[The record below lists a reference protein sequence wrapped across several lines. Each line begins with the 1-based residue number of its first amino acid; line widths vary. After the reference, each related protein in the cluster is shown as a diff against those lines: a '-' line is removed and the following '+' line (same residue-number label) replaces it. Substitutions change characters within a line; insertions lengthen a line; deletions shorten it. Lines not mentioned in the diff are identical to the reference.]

1 MPLSKIITK
10 ATSKLLHRLFN
21 VSGANIRVHN
31 IENLPDQSVLYVIN
45 HFTRIETIFLPYII
59 HKHTNKYVLSLAH
72 HSFFGG
78 TFGNIMEKLGAVST
92 GDPERNKILTS
103 ALLKED
109 LSVIIFPEGQ
119 MLKDKK
125 LIEKGKY
132 MVYNTGIRRPPHT
145 GAARIALSAQF
156 YREKMA
162 RFNKEG
168 NMEAVKNYLDFFGF
182 KQKELDEILKSD
194 TFIVPVNVTYFP
206 IRAKNNAI
214 QKLAGKF
221 LKKIPVRYE
230 EELQVEGTMLLEG
243 VDIDI
248 NFGKP
253 IRVKDYLRKSNKI
266 DEKINDSR
274 LFLEKEVVREEIPFK
289 KVSVELMYNYM
300 DSIYNRTT
308 INHDHVFSYILMASP
323 KKVIPENTF
332 KNKAFLAIEKIG
344 RLQSI
349 NLHSSMKKNQF
360 HLLTDDEYNI
370 YDSFIDAATSDK
382 LITVKNREI
391 HKNRKK
397 FRKIY
402 EFHSVRQDNIVEV
415 IKNEI
420 EPLGDVMKILRK
432 TMVSFP
438 SYDRKKISRRF
449 IKLDMDMFNQDYK
462 KYSLPEESKPK
473 NIGAPFFL
481 KKISRKKGILLVHG
495 YLAAPEEIRVIA
507 ENLHR
512 EGYNVYGAR
521 LRGHGTSP
529 EDLAKR
535 TWIDWYHSVNRAYI
549 IMDNSVDDFAIAGF
563 STGAGLALLQS
574 THEEK
579 RFKGVISI
587 NAPLHLQNITSKLT
601 SAVVAWNKLLKKINI
616 ETGKFEF
623 VTNRPENP
631 HINYFRNPISGVNEL
646 GKLMSVVEE
655 NLEKVKI
662 PSLIIQGSNDP
673 VVNPASGLEIFEKL
687 GTTDKEMH
695 RIYSNRHGIVRGDE
709 SERVTARML
718 DFLERIFS
726 KSSH

>member
-1 MPLSKIITK
+1 MPISKIITK
-10 ATSKLLHRLFN
+10 TTSKFLHRLFK
-21 VSGANIRVHN
+21 VSGANLRVNN

-72 HSFFGG
+72 YSFFGG
-78 TFGNIMEKLGAVST
+78 TFGKILEKLGAVST
-92 GDPERNKILTS
+92 KDPERNKILTS
-103 ALLKED
+103 ALLTKD
-109 LSVIIFPEGQ
+109 LSVLIFPEGQ

-145 GAARIALSAQF
+145 GAARIALAAQF
-156 YREKMA
+156 YRDKIA
-162 RFNKEG
+162 KFNEDE
-168 NMEAVKNYLDFFGF
+168 NREAVKNYLDFFGF
-182 KQKELDEILKSD
+182 KPKELNNILNSD
-194 TFIVPVNVTYFP
+194 TYIVPVNITYFP

-230 EELQVEGTMLLEG
+230 EELQVEGTMLLDG
-243 VDIDI
+243 VDINI
-248 NFGKP
+248 NFGEG
-253 IRVKDYLRKSNKI
+253 IRIKDYLDRSHKI

-274 LFLEKEVVREEIPFK
+274 LFLEKEVVREEIPFT
-289 KVSVELMYNYM
+289 KVSVDLMHDYM
-300 DSIYNRTT
+300 DSIYQRTT
-308 INHDHVFSYILMASP
+308 INHDHVFSYILIASP
-323 KKVIPENTF
+323 KKIIPENTF

-344 RLQSI
+344 KLTSI
-349 NLHSSMKKNQF
+349 NLHNSMKKNQF
-360 HLLTDDEYNI
+360 HLLTDDEYKI

-382 LITVKNREI
+382 LITIKNREI
-391 HKNRKK
+391 NKNMSRFHRIYK
-397 FRKIY
+397 F
-402 EFHSVRQDNIVEV
+402 HTVRQNNIVEV

-420 EPLGDVMKILRK
+420 EPLEDVLKILRK

-438 SYDRKKISRRF
+438 SFDRKKIRKRF

-462 KYSLPEESKPK
+462 KYSIPDESKPK

-481 KKISRKKGILLVHG
+481 KRLSRKKGVLLIHG

-507 ENLHR
+507 DNLHR

-563 STGAGLALLQS
+563 STGAGLALLQA

-587 NAPLHLQNITSKLT
+587 NAPLHLQNITSKLS
-601 SAVVAWNKLLKKINI
+601 SAFVAWNKLLKKIKI
-616 ETGKFEF
+616 EAGKFEY

-655 NLEKVKI
+655 NLGKVKI

-673 VVNPASGLEIFEKL
+673 VVNPVSGLEIFEKL
-687 GTTDKEMH
+687 GTSDKEMY
-695 RIYSNRHGIVRGDE
+695 RIYSTRHGIVRDDE
-709 SERVTARML
+709 SDRVTARML
-718 DFLERIFS
+718 TFLERTLS
-726 KSSH
+726 KS

>member
-1 MPLSKIITK
+1 MPLSRIITK

-21 VSGANIRVHN
+21 VSGAKLRVHN
-31 IENLPDQSVLYVIN
+31 TENLPGKSVLYVIN

-59 HKHTNKYVLSLAH
+59 HKHTGKYVLSLAH

-78 TFGNIMEKLGAVST
+78 TFGSIMEKLGAVST
-92 GDPERNKILTS
+92 KDPERNKILTS

-109 LSVIIFPEGQ
+109 LSVLIFPEGQ

-145 GAARIALSAQF
+145 GAARIALATQF

-162 RFNKEG
+162 MFKEDN
-168 NMEAVKNYLDFFGF
+168 NMEAIKEYLNFFGF
-182 KQKELDEILKSD
+182 KQNELDAILKSD
-194 TFIVPVNVTYFP
+194 TYIVPVNVTYFP

-230 EELQVEGTMLLEG
+230 EELQVEGTMLLDG

-248 NFGKP
+248 NFGEP
-253 IRVKDYLRKSNKI
+253 IRIKDYLVRSHKI

-274 LFLEKEVVREEIPFK
+274 LFLKKEVVREEIPFK
-289 KVSVELMYNYM
+289 KVSAELMYDYM

-308 INHDHVFSYILMASP
+308 INHDHIFSYILTASP

-344 RLQSI
+344 KLTSV
-349 NLHSSMKKNQF
+349 NLHNSMKKNQF
-360 HLLTDDEYNI
+360 HLLTDDEYKI
-370 YDSFIDAATSDK
+370 YDSFIDAATSDN
-382 LITVKNREI
+382 LISVRNRKI
-391 HKNRKK
+391 HKNQKK
-397 FRKIY
+397 FRRLY
-402 EFHSVRQDNIVEV
+402 EFHTVRQDNIVEV

-420 EPLGDVMKILRK
+420 EPLDDVLKILRK

-438 SYDRKKISRRF
+438 SFDRRKIWKRF
-449 IKLDMDMFNQDYK
+449 LKLDIDMFNQDYE
-462 KYSLPEESKPK
+462 KYSIPEESKPK

-481 KKISRKKGILLVHG
+481 KRFSRKKGVLLVHG

-507 ENLHR
+507 DNLHR

-535 TWIDWYHSVNRAYI
+535 TWRDWYRSVNRAYI
-549 IMDNSVDDFAIAGF
+549 VMDNCVDDFAIAGF
-563 STGAGLALLQS
+563 STGAGLALLQA

-579 RFKGVISI
+579 RFRGVISI
-587 NAPLHLQNITSKLT
+587 NAPLHLQNITSKFT
-601 SAVVAWNKLLKKINI
+601 SAVVAWNKLLKKIKI
-616 ETGKFEF
+616 EAGKFEY
-623 VTNRPENP
+623 VSNRPENP

-655 NLEKVKI
+655 NLERVKI
-662 PSLIIQGSNDP
+662 PALIIQGSNDP
-673 VVNPASGLEIFEKL
+673 VVNPVSGLEIFEKL

-709 SERVTARML
+709 SERVTERML
-718 DFLERIFS
+718 DFLDKIFS
-726 KSSH
+726 KS

>member
-1 MPLSKIITK
+1 MPISRFITK
-10 ATSKLLHRLFN
+10 ATAKFLQRLFK
-21 VSGANIRVHN
+21 VSGANIRLYN
-31 IENLPDQSVLYVIN
+31 TENLPDQSVLFVIN

-59 HKHTNKYVLSLAH
+59 YKHTNKFVLSLAH

-78 TFGNIMEKLGAVST
+78 TFGKIMEKLGAVST
-92 GDPERNKILTS
+92 KDPDRNRILTS

-109 LSVIIFPEGQ
+109 LSVLIFPEGQ

-132 MVYNTGIRRPPHT
+132 MVYNTGMRRPPHT
-145 GAARIALSAQF
+145 GAARIALAAQF
-156 YREKMA
+156 YREKMS
-162 RFNKEG
+162 RFKKEG
-168 NMEAVKNYLDFFGF
+168 NSEAIKNYLDFFGF
-182 KQKELDEILKSD
+182 QEKELDDILKGD
-194 TFIVPVNVTYFP
+194 TYIVPVNITYFP

-230 EELQVEGTMLLEG
+230 EELQVEGTMLLDG

-248 NFGKP
+248 NFGEA
-253 IRVKDYLRKSNKI
+253 IRVKDYLKRSNKI
-266 DEKINDSR
+266 DEKIRDNR
-274 LFLEKEVVREEIPFK
+274 LFLKKEVVREEIPFT
-289 KVSVELMYNYM
+289 KVSVDLMYKYM

-308 INHDHVFSYILMASP
+308 INHDHIFSYILTASP

-332 KNKAFLAIEKIG
+332 RNKAFLAIEKIG
-344 RLQSI
+344 KLKTI
-349 NLHSSMKKNQF
+349 NLHSSMRKNQF
-360 HLLTDDEYNI
+360 HLLTDDEYKVF
-370 YDSFIDAATSDK
+370 DSFIDAAMSDN
-382 LITVKNREI
+382 LISVKNHEI
-391 HKNRKK
+391 HKNLKK
-397 FRKIY
+397 FRRIY
-402 EFHSVRQDNIVEV
+402 NFHSVRQDNIIEV

-420 EPLGDVMKILRK
+420 EPLEDVLKILRK
-432 TMVSFP
+432 TMISFP
-438 SYDRKKISRRF
+438 SFDRRKIMKRF
-449 IKLDMDMFNQDYK
+449 IKLDRDMFNQDYK
-462 KYSLPEESKPK
+462 KYSIAEESKPK

-481 KKISRKKGILLVHG
+481 KRFSRKRGVLLVHG

-535 TWIDWYHSVNRAYI
+535 TWVDWYHSVNRAYI
-549 IMDNSVDDFAIAGF
+549 IMDNYVDDFAIAGF
-563 STGAGLALLQS
+563 STGAGLALLQA
-574 THEEK
+574 TKKEK

-587 NAPLHLQNITSKLT
+587 NAPLRLQNITSKFT
-601 SAVVAWNKLLKKINI
+601 SAFVAWNKLLKKINI
-616 ETGKFEF
+616 EAGKFEF
-623 VTNRPENP
+623 VTNKPENP

-655 NLEKVKI
+655 NLDKVKI

-673 VVNPASGLEIFEKL
+673 VVNPVSGLEIFEKL

-709 SERVTARML
+709 SERVTERML
-718 DFLERIFS
+718 DFLEKIFS
-726 KSSH
+726 KR

>member
-1 MPLSKIITK
+1 MPISRFITK
-10 ATSKLLHRLFN
+10 ATARLLERLFK
-21 VSGANIRVHN
+21 VSGANIRLYN
-31 IENLPDQSVLYVIN
+31 TENLPGQSVLYVIN

-59 HKHTNKYVLSLAH
+59 YKHTNKFVLSLAH

-78 TFGNIMEKLGAVST
+78 TFGKIMEKLGAVST
-92 GDPERNKILTS
+92 KDPDMNRILTS

-109 LSVIIFPEGQ
+109 LSVLIFPEGQ

-145 GAARIALSAQF
+145 GAARIALAAQF
-156 YREKMA
+156 YREKMS
-162 RFNKEG
+162 RFKEEG
-168 NMEAVKNYLDFFGF
+168 NSEAIKNYLDFFGF
-182 KQKELDEILKSD
+182 NEKELDDILESD
-194 TFIVPVNVTYFP
+194 TYIVPVNITYFP

-230 EELQVEGTMLLEG
+230 EELQVEGTMLLDG

-248 NFGKP
+248 NFGEA
-253 IRVKDYLRKSNKI
+253 IRVKDYLKRSNKI
-266 DEKINDSR
+266 DEKIRDSR
-274 LFLEKEVVREEIPFK
+274 LFLKKEVVREEIPFT
-289 KVSVELMYNYM
+289 KVSVDLMYNYM

-308 INHDHVFSYILMASP
+308 INHDHIFSYILAASP

-332 KNKAFLAIEKIG
+332 RNKAFLAIDKIG
-344 RLQSI
+344 KLKTI
-349 NLHSSMKKNQF
+349 NLHSSMRKNQF
-360 HLLTDDEYNI
+360 HLLTDDEYKVF
-370 YDSFIDAATSDK
+370 DSFIDAAMSDN
-382 LITVKNREI
+382 LISVKNHEI
-391 HKNRKK
+391 HKNLKK
-397 FRKIY
+397 FRRIY
-402 EFHSVRQDNIVEV
+402 NFHSVRQDNIVEV

-420 EPLGDVMKILRK
+420 EPLEDVLKILRK
-432 TMVSFP
+432 TMLSLP
-438 SYDRKKISRRF
+438 SLDRRKIMKRF
-449 IKLDMDMFNQDYK
+449 IKLDRDMFNQDYE
-462 KYSLPEESKPK
+462 KYSIPEESKPK

-481 KKISRKKGILLVHG
+481 KRLSRKKGVLLVHG

-507 ENLHR
+507 DNLHR
-512 EGYNVYGAR
+512 EGYNVYGVR

-535 TWIDWYHSVNRAYI
+535 TWMDWYHSVNRAYI
-549 IMDNSVDDFAIAGF
+549 IMDNYADDFAIAGF
-563 STGAGLALLQS
+563 STGAGLALLQA
-574 THEEK
+574 TKKEK

-587 NAPLHLQNITSKLT
+587 NAPLHLQNITSKFT

-616 ETGKFEF
+616 KAGKFEF
-623 VTNRPENP
+623 VTNKPENP
-631 HINYFRNPISGVNEL
+631 HINYFRNPISGINEL

-655 NLEKVKI
+655 NLDKVKI

-673 VVNPASGLEIFEKL
+673 VVNPVSGLEIFEKL

-709 SERVTARML
+709 SERVTERML
-718 DFLERIFS
+718 DFLEKIFS
-726 KSSH
+726 KSPH